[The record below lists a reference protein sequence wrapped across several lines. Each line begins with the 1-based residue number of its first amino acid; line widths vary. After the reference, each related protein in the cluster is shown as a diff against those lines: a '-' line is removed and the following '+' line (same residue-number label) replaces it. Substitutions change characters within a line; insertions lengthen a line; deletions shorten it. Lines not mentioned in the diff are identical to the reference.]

1 MSILKFQRY
10 LKVTNIVWK
19 HIMNHLT
26 NIKLKSYND
35 SKTYTDN
42 WLEYSVTYIHIKYSR
57 IQPYE

>member
-10 LKVTNIVWK
+10 LKVANIVWK

-26 NIKLKSYND
+26 HIQLKSYNH

-42 WLEYSVTYIHIKYSR
+42 WLEYSVIT
-57 IQPYE
+57 